1 MGNNQGLAMAT
12 IEEVHRAAEQPIRN
26 TDEGIVAVKQL
37 RADLDPLIDRVRQL
51 MLPLGIGAAEK
62 TLAQRRLQEGMASLG
77 FTLKELGNPNP
88 YPNSKDPS
96 NTIVDPTDS
105 GLKM

>member
-1 MGNNQGLAMAT
+1 MDTSTPN
-12 IEEVHRAAEQPIRN
+12 AADADIK
-26 TDEGIVAVKQL
+26 AVKQL

-51 MLPLGIGAAEK
+51 NLSAGNAEK
-62 TLAQRRLQEGMASLG
+62 TLAMRSLQTGMAWLG

-96 NTIVDPTDS
+96 NATVDPVDG
-105 GLKM
+105 GLRM

>member
-1 MGNNQGLAMAT
+1 MAT
-12 IEEVHRAAEQPIRN
+12 IEAAHRAAEQHTRN

-51 MLPLGIGAAEK
+51 YLPTGMAEK
-62 TLAQRRLQEGMASLG
+62 TLAMRKLQEGMAWLG